1 MPPHGGSCGHATII
15 RGSAAPDVARGQ
27 SSSRRCVRQSDAPV
41 APARG
46 GRRGRALQPAHRK
59 RYHRHDSF
67 RPARLPASFHYA
79 QPT

>member
-1 MPPHGGSCGHATII
+1 M
-15 RGSAAPDVARGQ
+15 
-27 SSSRRCVRQSDAPV
+27 RQSDAPV